1 MDYKTYKLKYA
12 PQVISELK
20 AIKAYILELSQSENI
35 ANKRIEDIFQG
46 METLKVFPE
55 AGFNADEKYG
65 QKFSKD
71 VTTRGMTLRKDY
83 LVLYNVDED
92 NLVVNIN
99 YLFSTKSDYMK
110 LFK

>member
-1 MDYKTYKLKYA
+1 MDYKDYRLIYA
-12 PQVISELK
+12 PQVIAELK
-20 AIKAYILELSQSENI
+20 SIKAYILELSQSENI
-35 ANKRIEDIFQG
+35 ANKRIDDIFQG

-71 VTTRGMTLRKDY
+71 VTTRGMTLKKDY
-83 LVLYNVDED
+83 LVLYDIDEENSCVNVR
-92 NLVVNIN
+92 
-99 YLFSTKSDYMK
+99 YLFSTKSDYMR

>member
-12 PQVISELK
+12 PQVIAELK
-20 AIKAYILELSQSENI
+20 SIKAYILELSQSENI
-35 ANKRIEDIFQG
+35 ANKRIDDIFQG
-46 METLKVFPE
+46 MQTLRTFPE

-65 QKFSKD
+65 QKFSED
-71 VTTRGMTLRKDY
+71 VTTRGMTLKKDY
-83 LVLYNVDED
+83 LVLYDIDEENSCVNVR
-92 NLVVNIN
+92 

>member
-12 PQVISELK
+12 PQVIAELK
-20 AIKAYILELSQSENI
+20 SIKAYILELSQSENI
-35 ANKRIEDIFQG
+35 ANKRIDDLFKS

-65 QKFSKD
+65 RRISKD
-71 VTTRGMTLRKDY
+71 VTTRGMTLKKDY
-83 LVLYNVDED
+83 LVLYDIDEANSCVNVR
-92 NLVVNIN
+92 

>member
-12 PQVISELK
+12 PQVIAELK
-20 AIKAYILELSQSENI
+20 SIKAYILELSQSENI
-35 ANKRIEDIFQG
+35 ANKRIDDLFKS

-55 AGFNADEKYG
+55 AGFNADEKYRRRI
-65 QKFSKD
+65 SKD
-71 VTTRGMTLRKDY
+71 VTTRGMTLKKDY
-83 LVLYNVDED
+83 LVLYDIDEANSCVNVR
-92 NLVVNIN
+92 